1 MAPYGIDFG
10 TTTSGLVQLLSGGR
24 MTIGDDEG
32 KPLPSIV
39 AIDRATGEAFGG
51 REAWNRRFE
60 LSEHGNYWVIPSIK
74 PFLASDRQWPTNRKV
89 WSPVDVA
96 AFVFQQLADR
106 ARKGK
111 AAPVTSVTVAIPVG
125 MSAEARRRIRRAAAI
140 VGMEVEAFV
149 AESTAAVFRYYA
161 EHGHLHRVAVFDW
174 GGGTLDI
181 SVVEFRR
188 SGIFEI
194 GLGGTPTAG
203 NAMDREIALNLHA
216 RIMRERGETRA
227 FDDMDPHD
235 QNELLFR
242 SEELKQRLTFKPE
255 TTLAIGA
262 YGGLPVHMEV
272 TCASLRP
279 TLLPAVTEAISLLE
293 TTIHRAGLSVD
304 GVDSILLIGG
314 SSQLWLL
321 REELASDARFA
332 GRWQLAESPEWD
344 VAHGAAL
351 LSREPGAY
359 ALAETLELKL
369 ADGSRIQLARPGD
382 SPGAPERTL
391 SLVLIEDAPEAH
403 LVIERR
409 GDSTSTSAPGLQ
421 FSTPTLGFLE
431 EEITLRYGL
440 TPDLTFSAAATSGRF
455 SSEGKPYEI
464 EDLRFGYALSEAR
477 Q

>member
-1 MAPYGIDFG
+1 MTPHGIDFG
-10 TTTSGLVQLLSGGR
+10 TTTSALVQLLSVGPV
-24 MTIGDDEG
+24 TIGDEEG

-89 WSPVDVA
+89 WGPVDVA
-96 AFVFQQLADR
+96 AFVFQQLAER

-111 AAPVTSVTVAIPVG
+111 AAPITSATVAIPVG
-125 MSAEARRRIRRAAAI
+125 MSAESRRQIRRAAARAGI
-140 VGMEVEAFV
+140 DVEAFV

-161 EHGHLHRVAVFDW
+161 EYRHLHRVAVFDW
-174 GGGTLDI
+174 GGGTLDV

-194 GLGGTPTAG
+194 GLGGTATAG
-203 NAMDREIALNLHA
+203 NAIDREIALNLHA
-216 RIMRERGETRA
+216 RIMQDRRETRA
-227 FDDMDPHD
+227 FDEMDPHD

-242 SEELKQRLTFKPE
+242 SEELKRRLTSKADS
-255 TTLAIGA
+255 TVAIGS
-262 YGGLPVHMEV
+262 YGGSPVHIEV
-272 TCASLRP
+272 TRSSLRP
-279 TLLPAVTEAISLLE
+279 TVLPAVTEAIALLE

-304 GVDSILLIGG
+304 GVDTILLIGG

-321 REELASDARFA
+321 REELAADPRFA

-344 VAHGAAL
+344 VAHGASL

-369 ADGSRIQLARPGD
+369 ADGSRIALARPGD
-382 SPGAPERTL
+382 APGSSERAL

-409 GDSTSTSAPGLQ
+409 RDQAAAVAPALQ
-421 FSTPTLGFLE
+421 FATPTLGFLE

-440 TPDLTFSAAATSGRF
+440 TRDLTFSAVAASGRF
-455 SSEGKPYEI
+455 SSEGKAHEI
-464 EDLRFGYALSEAR
+464 EDLRFGYTLHGA
-477 Q
+477 QG